1 MEDVGDDPR
10 LIRLD
15 AHDDGVNR
23 WEMARLRPD
32 AALAGAI
39 SSYSD
44 YWEVTGGFTA
54 RRELPGIE
62 PVLIV
67 NLGAPIEIVGGDGET
82 IGIGAGRA
90 FVAATHVRAAI
101 SRSSG
106 AQAGV
111 HVHMPLATMRRLLG
125 MPLDLLLDR
134 AVALDAVAPDWG
146 GRLGAELTEADGPGG
161 RARALDRHLRRRLA
175 VAPASDRAI
184 SHAVA
189 ALTRGPEIPIA
200 ELARNLGW
208 SRKRLGRRFREETGV
223 GPRMFRRLARFGRL
237 VARIQGGAGG
247 GWAALAVDSGYFDQS
262 HMLRDFRDF
271 AGVTPREFVARSLPN
286 MGGLVES

>member
-1 MEDVGDDPR
+1 VAGDSQR

-32 AALAGAI
+32 PRLAGTI
-39 SSYSD
+39 DSYSD

-67 NLGAPIEIVGGDGET
+67 NLAAPIEIVGGDGET
-82 IGIGAGRA
+82 VRLGSGQA
-90 FVAATHVRAAI
+90 FVAATHVRPAI

-106 AQAGV
+106 AQAGI
-111 HVHMPLATMRRLLG
+111 HVHMKLATMRRLLG
-125 MPLDLLLDR
+125 MPLDALLDR
-134 AVALDAVAPDWG
+134 AVPLDAVATIWRG
-146 GRLGAELTEADGPGG
+146 LGAELAEAGDAAG
-161 RARALDRHLRRRLA
+161 RAAVLDRHLLGRLTA
-175 VAPASDRAI
+175 APETERQI
-184 SHAVA
+184 GHAVA
-189 ALTRGPEIPIA
+189 TLTRRPETRIDD
-200 ELARNLGW
+200 LARDLGW

-223 GPRMFRRLARFGRL
+223 GPRTFRRLARFGRL
-237 VARIQGGAGG
+237 VARIQSGKAG
-247 GWAALAVDSGYFDQS
+247 GWAELAVECGYFDQP

-271 AGVTPREFVARSLPN
+271 AGVAPREFVARSLPN
-286 MGGLVES
+286 MAGLVEG

>member
-1 MEDVGDDPR
+1 MERSDDPR

-23 WEMARLRPD
+23 WEMARLRPA
-32 AALAGAI
+32 AALAGAV

-82 IGIGAGRA
+82 IRIDAGRA

-111 HVHMPLATMRRLLG
+111 HVHMKLATMRRLLG

-134 AVALDAVAPDWG
+134 AVALDTIAPDWG
-146 GRLGAELTEADGPGG
+146 YRLGADLAEAKGAGG
-161 RARALDRHLRRRLA
+161 RAFALDDHLHRRLA
-175 VAPASDRAI
+175 AAPERDREI
-184 SHAVA
+184 GHAVA
-189 ALTRGPEIPIA
+189 TLTRRPDLRIA
-200 ELARNLGW
+200 ELARDLGW

-237 VARIQGGAGG
+237 VARIQSGEAG
-247 GWAALAVDSGYFDQS
+247 GWAGLAVDSGYFDQP

-271 AGVTPREFVARSLPN
+271 AGITPREFVARALPN
-286 MGGLVES
+286 MGGLIEA